1 MGDAVARKMMSALRV
16 DLPGSTGPVGGGGGG
31 AAAPPPPRGPLRPP
45 LATALSLEGVHSCLA
60 VSEPYCY
67 VCDVGL
73 VSTQLGANGTMKASR
88 PPSGEI
94 LRSSLSVSVHVYIGM
109 FVTVCLE
116 FKKI

>member
-16 DLPGSTGPVGGGGGG
+16 DLPGSTGPVGRGGGGSC
-31 AAAPPPPRGPLRPP
+31 PLRPP
-45 LATALSLEGVHSCLA
+45 LATALSLEGVYSCLA

-67 VCDVGL
+67 VYDVGL

-88 PPSGEI
+88 PPSGDI